1 MWQQVGNEFITLLNS
16 LYTGNVSNVK
26 LLESREISIEKLG
39 NGDNVLFEENYLKN
53 PYNFTKLKTL
63 QQ

>member
-26 LLESREISIEKLG
+26 LLESREVSIEKLG
-39 NGDNVLFEENYLKN
+39 NGDNVLLKK
-53 PYNFTKLKTL
+53 TILKTRIISRN
-63 QQ
+63 

>member
-1 MWQQVGNEFITLLNS
+1 MWQQVGNEFIALLNS

-39 NGDNVLFEENYLKN
+39 NGDNVLLKK
-53 PYNFTKLKTL
+53 TILKTRIISRN
-63 QQ
+63 

>member
-39 NGDNVLFEENYLKN
+39 NGDNVLLKK
-53 PYNFTKLKTL
+53 TILKTRIISRN
-63 QQ
+63 